1 MKKTLT
7 LLLMVAAIGCLS
19 CCSKKSENSETKES
33 DQVTEAA
40 ETTASPFTGQFAGK
54 KITANQ
60 GAAEKQEEADD
71 FVKEARLCDMAQ
83 KYGFK
88 LGACVSYSQLN
99 RASYIKMLAE
109 DFNTTTA
116 TNEFKAYSLL
126 NQRKSM
132 EAGVPAMSYGQA
144 DAIARMAQEKG
155 IGIRGHVLVWDAYM
169 TQWFFRE
176 GFKSDGAIVSKEEM
190 EKRLKIYIEDVI
202 THFETE
208 FPGLVYCWDVVNE
221 AVADD
226 ASERVP
232 ENEFH
237 IRKTRG
243 GSINLFNA
251 IMGPD
256 YVKYAF
262 QCARKTVNKVNPN
275 IKLFYN
281 DYNTFYQEK
290 RDAIIRMIKYLNAEE
305 KLCDGLG
312 MQGYIGGYGQQ
323 SGCMNSNDLSLV
335 KTAIKMYSDLGLEV
349 QLTEVAVRNYEK
361 DQMEKHA
368 KFYGNLFRAVIS
380 AINEGANFTGFTI
393 WGISDNP
400 SMPKTD
406 YSYKMNGPYC
416 GLFGQYFEIKD
427 SYKEVYKALAE

>member
-1 MKKTLT
+1 MKKSGIILFAAAILT
-7 LLLMVAAIGCLS
+7 LGG
-19 CCSKKSENSETKES
+19 CSKK
-33 DQVTEAA
+33 QEAPA
-40 ETTASPFTGQFAGK
+40 AQAQTQTGQFGSV
-54 KITANQ
+54 
-60 GAAEKQEEADD
+60 AEQAPEDN
-71 FVKEARLCDMAQ
+71 FVKEAKLCDLAQ

-88 LGACVSYSQLN
+88 VGACVSFNQLN
-99 RASYIKMLAE
+99 RSSYIKMLSG

-126 NQRKSM
+126 NQQKSIQ
-132 EAGVPAMSYGQA
+132 EGVPVMNYAQA
-144 DAIARMAQEKG
+144 DLIAKMAKENG
-155 IGIRGHVLVWDAYM
+155 LGIRGHVLVWDAYM
-169 TQWFFRE
+169 NEWFFRE
-176 GFKSDGAIVSKEEM
+176 GFKSDGLPVSKEVM
-190 EKRLKIYIEDVI
+190 EERVAYYIDQVI

-208 FPGLVYCWDVVNE
+208 FPGVVYCWDVVNE
-221 AVADD
+221 AVADEVN
-226 ASERVP
+226 ERVP
-232 ENEFH
+232 DNDFH
-237 IRKTRG
+237 LRKTRG

-262 QCARKTVNKVNPN
+262 KCARQTVNKVNPD

-281 DYNTFYQEK
+281 DYNTFYQDK
-290 RDAIIRMIKYLNAEE
+290 RDAIIRLIQDINKDE

-323 SGCMNSNDLSLV
+323 AGCMNNNDLSLI

-368 KFYGNLFRAVIS
+368 KFYGQLFRTVIS

-393 WGISDNP
+393 WGIADNP

-416 GLFGQYFEIKD
+416 GLYDQYYQIKD
-427 SYKEVYKALAE
+427 AYKEVYKVLAE

>member
-1 MKKTLT
+1 MKKLIISTLCA
-7 LLLMVAAIGCLS
+7 LAIMATGCA
-19 CCSKKSENSETKES
+19 KKSA
-33 DQVTEAA
+33 QAA
-40 ETTASPFTGQFAGK
+40 QATP
-54 KITANQ
+54 
-60 GAAEKQEEADD
+60 EEAPAPVDT
-71 FVKEARLCDMAQ
+71 FVKEAKLCDLAA

-88 LGACVSYSQLN
+88 VGACISYNQVGSKSYN
-99 RASYIKMLAE
+99 RMLTG

-126 NQRKSM
+126 NQQKSIA
-132 EAGVPAMSYGQA
+132 AGVPVMNYAQA
-144 DAIARMAQEKG
+144 DAIAKLAQENG

-169 TQWFFRE
+169 CEWFFRE
-176 GFKSDGAIVSKEEM
+176 GFKSDGLPVSKEVLE
-190 EKRLKIYIEDVI
+190 ERLAYYIDQVV

-208 FPGLVYCWDVVNE
+208 FPGVVYCWDVVNE

-226 ASERVP
+226 VGERVP
-232 ENEFH
+232 DNEFH
-237 IRKTRG
+237 LRKTRS
-243 GSINLFNA
+243 GSINMFNA
-251 IMGPD
+251 ILGPD

-262 QCARKTVNKVNPN
+262 QCARKTVNKVNPE

-281 DYNTFYQEK
+281 DYNTFYQDK

-305 KLCDGLG
+305 KLCDGIG

-323 SGCMNSNDLSLV
+323 SGCMNSNDLSLI
-335 KTAIKMYSDLGLEV
+335 KTAIKMYSDLGIEV

-380 AINEGANFTGFTI
+380 AIDEGANFTGFTI

-400 SMPKTD
+400 TMPKSD

-416 GLFGQYFEIKD
+416 GLFGQYLEIKD
-427 SYKEVYKALAE
+427 SYKEVYKALQ

>member
-1 MKKTLT
+1 MKKLLILT
-7 LLLMVAAIGCLS
+7 LLVVILLPGCAKRKTGTDVQTKAAPQIPVGRPS
-19 CCSKKSENSETKES
+19 QTTQDS
-33 DQVTEAA
+33 QTEAL
-40 ETTASPFTGQFAGK
+40 P
-54 KITANQ
+54 
-60 GAAEKQEEADD
+60 ADD
-71 FVKEARLCDMAQ
+71 FVKEAKLCDLAK

-88 LGACVSYSQLN
+88 VGACISYNQVN
-99 RASYIKMLAE
+99 RSTYIKMLTG

-126 NQRKSM
+126 NQAKSIAEGKPVM
-132 EAGVPAMSYGQA
+132 NYSQA
-144 DAIARMAQEKG
+144 DRIAQLAQENG

-169 TQWFFRE
+169 SEWFFRE
-176 GFKSDGAIVSKEEM
+176 GFKSDGLPVSKEVM
-190 EKRLKIYIEDVI
+190 EERVAYYIDEVI
-202 THFETE
+202 THFETQ
-208 FPGLVYCWDVVNE
+208 FPGVVYCWDVVNE
-221 AVADD
+221 AVADS
-226 ASERVP
+226 ASEWV
-232 ENEFH
+232 EGNEYH
-237 IRKTRG
+237 IRKTRS

-256 YVKYAF
+256 YVKFAF
-262 QCARKTVNKVNPN
+262 ECARKTVNKVNPD

-290 RDAIIRMIKYLNAEE
+290 RDAIIKLVQHINAEQ

-323 SGCMNSNDLSLV
+323 AGCMNNNDLSLI

-361 DQMEKHA
+361 DQMPQHA
-368 KFYGNLFRAVIS
+368 KFYGNLFRTVIS
-380 AINEGANFTGFTI
+380 AVKEGANFTGLTI

-400 SMPKTD
+400 TMPKND

-416 GLFGQYFEIKD
+416 GLFDEYYAIKD
-427 SYKEVYKALAE
+427 AYKEVYKALE